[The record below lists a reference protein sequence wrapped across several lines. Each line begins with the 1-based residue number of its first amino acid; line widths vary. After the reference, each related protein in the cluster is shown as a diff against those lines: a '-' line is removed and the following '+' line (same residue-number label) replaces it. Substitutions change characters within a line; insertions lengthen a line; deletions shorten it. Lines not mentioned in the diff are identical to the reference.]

1 MPRKYFKRFL
11 PHHDTIRQ
19 SRWLRPF
26 GAWLRH
32 PNLWHLHRR
41 SVAAGLG
48 IGLFAGLIPG
58 PFQMIGGAL
67 LAVLFRA
74 NLPVA
79 VVTTFYTNP
88 FTIAP
93 LYFVAY
99 KLGAFVTGHGNG
111 VNSARFALPDMSW
124 DNWFSVLLHWFMSLG
139 KPFAIGLP
147 LLAVILAI
155 MGYFAV
161 RVLWYVAV
169 VLAWR
174 RRAAKRAAKQAPE
187 D

>member
-11 PHHDTIRQ
+11 PDHDTILQ

-26 GAWLRH
+26 GARLQH

-41 SVAAGLG
+41 SVAGGVG
-48 IGLFAGLIPG
+48 IGMFAGLIPG
-58 PFQMIGGAL
+58 PFQMIGAAL

-79 VVTTFYTNP
+79 MFTTLYTNP

-99 KLGAFVTGHGNG
+99 ELGAFVTGHHDG
-111 VNSARFALPDMSW
+111 VNSTRFALPDLNW
-124 DNWFSVLLHWFMSLG
+124 GNWFSVLFDWFASLG

-147 LLAVILAI
+147 LLAVTLGIV
-155 MGYFAV
+155 GYFAV
-161 RVLWYVAV
+161 RVFWYVMV
-169 VLAWR
+169 VVAWR
-174 RRAAKRAAKQAPE
+174 RRAVKRAKGTAHNG
-187 D
+187 

>member
-1 MPRKYFKRFL
+1 MWV
-11 PHHDTIRQ
+11 Q
-19 SRWLRPF
+19 
-26 GAWLRH
+26 H

-41 SVAAGLG
+41 SVAAGVG

-58 PFQMIGGAL
+58 PLQMIGGAL

-79 VVTTFYTNP
+79 LATTFYTNP

-99 KLGAFVTGHGNG
+99 ELGAFVTGQQEG

-124 DNWFSVLLHWFMSLG
+124 DDWFSVLLDWFISLG
-139 KPFAIGLP
+139 KPFAVGLP

-155 MGYFAV
+155 TGYFAV
-161 RVLWYVAV
+161 RVFWRVAV

-174 RRAAKRAAKQAPE
+174 RRAAQRIKKHTQGN
-187 D
+187 